1 MCRLD
6 FFQFIQ
12 HCSLVLIQIADKI
25 ILKCRQLITKK
36 TTILFRRKTFYGKL
50 RSLMTLLMLKYAFNF
65 EAQLF

>member
-12 HCSLVLIQIADKI
+12 RCNLVLIQIADKI